1 MATGGTRAKNLSS
14 AALDEEMAD
23 AAMSP
28 AGWTVD
34 QNPAIERQVA
44 RISECHVAVHTL
56 PTRAPCLRARV
67 KQAIEGPRTFAPHPS
82 QTATGDRVRF
92 TRPRSEAAQSREI
105 RGCRRWPRALG
116 TSAAALRA
124 HGLMIP
130 RLTSCERTRR

>member
-44 RISECHVAVHTL
+44 RISECHVAV
-56 PTRAPCLRARV
+56 PGFQRAPLACGQACLALSLRN
-67 KQAIEGPRTFAPHPS
+67 
-82 QTATGDRVRF
+82 
-92 TRPRSEAAQSREI
+92 EASY
-105 RGCRRWPRALG
+105 
-116 TSAAALRA
+116 
-124 HGLMIP
+124 
-130 RLTSCERTRR
+130 